1 MEKAWWR
8 SRMWTATATA
18 VVILLPSFALLG
30 YMESE
35 HALLSQ
41 TSSVLEGI
49 VSSSYGYAAGALPTS
64 GGGATAVGPVQD
76 LIARLRERTRL
87 ALASSADEPYS
98 EEEQQIWAVRNPCVA
113 RDALPARYKRRTFAQ
128 DPAPNAA
135 WARVFHEYSNLHR
148 ACTRR
153 IGNLSRAFYSDAS
166 DAVPPGCQ
174 FVIGESYTG
183 LGNKMLVLA
192 STLMY
197 AVLTGRVLLAP
208 ANTLIPAVF
217 CEPFEGSSWRVDDDG
232 MTNLKAGGPW
242 TEVAGSFGWVDE
254 QAAENVSRL
263 LTRVKVHNGWQPV
276 NRFYC
281 DSEQAFLSQ
290 VPWMQI
296 GACLHF
302 LPRLFAV
309 PKFRPVMEALF
320 PDRMA
325 LTHLLRSALL
335 PSDAVWERVLNVDE
349 VYLEHTERQIG
360 VQVRY
365 FDQRIRDRINSRV
378 GDCCLENDLLP
389 AVQPFPSPA
398 AATNANQS
406 APTTANVRTA
416 RSGHQHSR
424 ITKVFIA
431 SLLPDVHDYLNQRYL
446 RQRTVGEVAVGLVQ
460 LTHESSQ
467 RTGVEVDS
475 EALVEML
482 CLSFSDHL
490 LVTPQSTFGGVAQ
503 AYGAL
508 KPWFI
513 NYDRDPSI
521 PPSVNCQR
529 GQSVDVCYQ
538 GGPRGYDCKHD
549 PGLKG
554 HNLFDDLPYLQPC
567 LGIDTSGIQII
578 TSHDSL

>member
-1 MEKAWWR
+1 MEKLWSR
-8 SRMWTATATA
+8 SKLWMATA
-18 VVILLPSFALLG
+18 VTILLPSFALVM
-30 YMESE
+30 YMDNE
-35 HALLSQ
+35 HMLLSQ

-49 VSSSYGYAAGALPTS
+49 VSSSYGYAAEALPS
-64 GGGATAVGPVQD
+64 GSATTAAAAAGPVQE

-87 ALASSADEPYS
+87 ALASYPGAGRKEPYS
-98 EEEQQIWAVRNPCVA
+98 EEEQQIWAIQNPCSA
-113 RDALPARYKRRTFAQ
+113 RDALPARFKRRTFAK
-128 DPAPNAA
+128 DPAPNPA
-135 WARVFHEYSNLHR
+135 WLQVFHEYSNLHR
-148 ACTRR
+148 ACIRR
-153 IGNLSRAFYSDAS
+153 IANLSHAFYSNSS
-166 DAVPPGCQ
+166 DLVPPGCQ
-174 FVIGESYTG
+174 FVVGESYTG

-197 AVLTGRVLLAP
+197 AILSGRVFLVP
-208 ANTLIPAVF
+208 DNTLIPAVF
-217 CEPFEGSSWRVDDDG
+217 CEPFEGSSWRIDDEG
-232 MTNLKAGGPW
+232 MTNMKREGTW
-242 TEVAGSFGWVDE
+242 TEVLGSFEWVDQ
-254 QAAENVSRL
+254 QAAENSSEV
-263 LTRVKVHNGWQPV
+263 LTRVTVHNGWQPL

-296 GACLHF
+296 GGCLHF

-325 LTHLLRSALL
+325 LTHVLRSAML
-335 PSDAVWERVLNVDE
+335 PSDPVWERVLNVDE

-365 FDQRIRDRINSRV
+365 FDQRIREKINSRV
-378 GDCCLENDLLP
+378 ADCCVENDLLP
-389 AVQPFPSPA
+389 KVQPFSSSTA
-398 AATNANQS
+398 ANISTS
-406 APTTANVRTA
+406 TPKVRTA

-431 SLLPDVHDYLNQRYL
+431 SLLPDVHDYLNQKYL
-446 RQRTVGEVAVGLVQ
+446 RQKTLGAIGVGLVQ

-467 RTGVEVDS
+467 RTGIEVDS
-475 EALVEML
+475 EALVEIL
-482 CLSFSDHL
+482 CLSFSDHI

-521 PPSVNCQR
+521 TPSVNCQR
-529 GQSVDVCYQ
+529 GQSVDVCFQ
-538 GGPRGYDCKHD
+538 RGPRGYDCKHD
-549 PGLKG
+549 AGLKG
-554 HNLFDDLPYLQPC
+554 HNLFDDLPYIQPC
-567 LGIDTSGIQII
+567 LDIDTSGIQII
-578 TSHDSL
+578 TSHDGL